1 MNPFTNLSTFASATS
16 PNVITLSSK
25 SITTSSCAPCWISLC
40 WFSLCWFSELKL
52 IVTSGSSLSYVS
64 LSKSARSMDWDLS
77 GVLFLGLWTALSG
90 VLFLGLWTALA
101 GVLVLELWDDD
112 AEILA
117 IELWGDDAGVLVIEL
132 WGDDT
137 GVELWGD
144 DVSELSFSEVD
155 AGMFALD
162 DGFVRVNDFVK
173 VEKDFSPVILVGS
186 DGEITEVDDD
196 PVISGASE
204 VIDLDLLLVI
214 IFLCLDP

>member
-1 MNPFTNLSTFASATS
+1 MGNGLILIGAGTDSTISLNWSHKFLSLIKVLMNPFTNLSTFASATS

-40 WFSLCWFSELKL
+40 WISLCWFSLCWFSELRL

-112 AEILA
+112 AGVLA
-117 IELWGDDAGVLVIEL
+117 IELWAMMREY
-132 WGDDT
+132 
-137 GVELWGD
+137 
-144 DVSELSFSEVD
+144 
-155 AGMFALD
+155 
-162 DGFVRVNDFVK
+162 
-173 VEKDFSPVILVGS
+173 
-186 DGEITEVDDD
+186 
-196 PVISGASE
+196 
-204 VIDLDLLLVI
+204 
-214 IFLCLDP
+214 